1 MALFKTVVRKYTPPT
16 CTLEVRGKESLLSR
30 WAGRTILQDLKFKLS
45 FDDPRQPDEK
55 QVSIWGDRMGLEA
68 LSTAVSDYVQN
79 FLQSRD
85 GDLAVN
91 GREPITDSLPRTK
104 TNSRAAIDLP
114 DTQTEATPARG
125 SDTAATKVIP
135 ISPIFQR
142 QTLNPYLKPKGLVN
156 HELCLGAL
164 QTPESGPSI
173 DLSALQLF
181 DLATALDT
189 YGAEMLDMPVLGQK
203 RPSIPLWG
211 YAAGAAA
218 VIVAGLGL
226 APAAMRLANTS
237 GGNNTVV
244 AVSDSPDASTSTTP
258 LPNSEVAAIPSPL
271 ASPTPFSSPTGS
283 VPPGQGLPFGVAPPG
298 VTSTPGNGPIN
309 PGSGVPNN
317 TPLNPGSGIPN
328 NIPSVPNGLG
338 NAGQPVPGINNGS
351 TQPPITSNK
360 VAVGNGRSLP
370 QYGLDSSGVRLG
382 NSEFKTSNNLGKSPS
397 TSRGKSRNS
406 PPDRVLTI
414 FGNPSQSSSTRTNP
428 KNQPS
433 SKRRAIANKNQRNSV
448 PAFNSGEIQ
457 TYVDPGDNPA
467 NFGLPS
473 QEESSSS
480 NPKRSRVTRSS
491 KNRQQPK
498 IARNESAKD
507 FRVASGTSG
516 LPTFTTDDTS
526 DSSVS
531 SVPDVPSV
539 SEPIAENEAETTNT
553 PVVPQFEP
561 NANPPALG
569 ELPSFE
575 TNTPTTKV
583 PPSLSRQVDKP
594 SGGVSLVVPPPENSP
609 SPNGAGLLVPPPNPV
624 PSITSTTPNPNGSS
638 VNNDLAAV
646 RSLDSIQA
654 SEVKR
659 YFEGQWKPIKE
670 VKQSLDYTL
679 AIDPN
684 GSVARIIPM
693 TEASRQY
700 IDRTGMPK
708 LTNTPMVSPVGG
720 SRGVKI
726 RVSLEP
732 DGTVKTFQ
740 EQ

>member
-55 QVSIWGDRMGLEA
+55 QVSIWGDRTGLEA

-85 GDLAVN
+85 GDLELN
-91 GREPITDSLPRTK
+91 GKEPITDSLPRTK
-104 TNSRAAIDLP
+104 TNSRAVIDLP
-114 DTQTEATPARG
+114 DTQTEATPAIG

-156 HELCLGAL
+156 HELFLGAL
-164 QTPESGPSI
+164 QTPESGSSI

-218 VIVAGLGL
+218 AVVAAIGLT
-226 APAAMRLANTS
+226 PAVMRLANTS
-237 GGNNTVV
+237 NQNSTVV
-244 AVSDSPDASTSTTP
+244 TVSDSQQTATTATP
-258 LPNSEVAAIPSPL
+258 LPNSDEIAAIPSPVI
-271 ASPTPFSSPTGS
+271 SPTPFLSPNGS
-283 VPPGQGLPFGVAPPG
+283 VPPGQGVPFGVAPPG
-298 VTSTPGNGPIN
+298 VTSTPGNVPIN
-309 PGSGVPNN
+309 PGSN
-317 TPLNPGSGIPN
+317 IPN

-338 NAGQPVPGINNGS
+338 TTGQPVPGVNNGS
-351 TQPPITSNK
+351 TQPPATSNR
-360 VAVGNGRSLP
+360 VTVGNGRP
-370 QYGLDSSGVRLG
+370 QYSLGSSGVRLG
-382 NSEFKTSNNLGKSPS
+382 NSEFKTGNNLGNPPAV
-397 TSRGKSRNS
+397 SRGKSSGS
-406 PPDRVLTI
+406 PSDQFLTI
-414 FGNPSQSSSTRTNP
+414 LGNRSQSSGTRTNS
-428 KNQPS
+428 KNQS
-433 SKRRAIANKNQRNSV
+433 ANNRRVGAKKNQRTSV
-448 PAFNSGEIQ
+448 PAFNTGEVQ
-457 TYVDPGDNPA
+457 TYVDPGDNPP

-473 QEESSSS
+473 SEESSSF
-480 NPKRSRVTRSS
+480 NPKRTRTTRAS
-491 KNRQQPK
+491 KNRQQPQ

-516 LPTFTTDDTS
+516 LPTFTTDDTN
-526 DSSVS
+526 DTSVS

-539 SEPIAENEAETTNT
+539 SEPIAENEPETTNT
-553 PVVPQFEP
+553 PVVPQFVP

-569 ELPSFE
+569 ELPSLDTN

-583 PPSLSRQVDKP
+583 SPFLSRQVNKP
-594 SGGVSLVVPPPENSP
+594 SEEVSPVVPSP
-609 SPNGAGLLVPPPNPV
+609 SPNGAGLLNPPPNPL
-624 PSITSTTPNPNGSS
+624 PSITSTTPDANGSS

-670 VKQSLDYTL
+670 VKQSLEYTL
-679 AIDPN
+679 KIDPN
-684 GSVARIIPM
+684 GSVATITPIS
-693 TEASRQY
+693 EISRQY
-700 IDRTGMPK
+700 LKRTGMPT

-740 EQ
+740 EP